1 MTLRVLLLLLLALFL
16 GWQFLPWQ
24 AALPQAAAR
33 LQALQPTATP
43 SATNAPTAPGAN
55 AARRCEGA
63 QGRIEYVTGPCPPGT
78 RERALG
84 GGTVNVLPA
93 VPVAR
98 PADGADP
105 THPAASAASAP
116 LLRRLSDPEGTAAM
130 QRKALERLNP

>member
-1 MTLRVLLLLLLALFL
+1 MPLRTLLLLLLALFL

-33 LQALQPTATP
+33 LQALQSAATP
-43 SATNAPTAPGAN
+43 SAPAAPGAN
-55 AARRCEGA
+55 AARRCEDA

-98 PADGADP
+98 PADGTDP
-105 THPAASAASAP
+105 TNPAASAASAP